1 MNENMAG
8 LFTIDNFTI
17 TSLDRI
23 HAYSRTNKKGEM
35 LLTEL
40 QSTTIS
46 NTEDTVDITGKGGRL
61 LKQIKRNKAVSVT
74 GVSALLSGD
83 LMAAQTG
90 SSQTYG
96 DYKVRYPDIIDVTA
110 TVVSSGKVTT
120 TYTAVGTEGAE
131 IVDVRVLS
139 DNGGLI
145 ANSFTQGSTATT
157 NKYAYNPTT
166 KELSLP
172 TNIEITAGQKL
183 VVMYDFLAT
192 GARVVNE
199 SDVFGKTLY
208 LAIDCTGVDACDNE
222 YRCQFIIYRAQ
233 FSGEFDM
240 ELGGDQTV
248 QNFTANSLVDT
259 CAATLTNGLWE
270 FIVYKDESTTETATL
285 SGLTVADAVLSPT
298 FDADTTSYTT
308 TVTAATSVVTATAE
322 NGTNVVITVNGD
334 SITSGTAATWQ
345 AGNNTVVI
353 TASKPGA
360 NATTYYLTVTKS

>member
-1 MNENMAG
+1 MSENMAG

-74 GVSALLSGD
+74 GVSALISGD

-96 DYKVRYPDIIDVTA
+96 IYAVRYPDIITVTA
-110 TVVSSGKVTT
+110 EMITAGKVTT
-120 TYTAVGTEGAE
+120 EFTAIGTAGSE
-131 IVDVRVLS
+131 IVDLRVLS

-145 ANSFTQGSTATT
+145 PNTYSQASTAAEG
-157 NKYAYNPTT
+157 KYAYNPAN

-172 TNIEITAGQKL
+172 TDMVLTAGQKI
-183 VVMYDFLAT
+183 VVMYDYNAT
-192 GARVVNE
+192 GGRVANT
-199 SDVFGKTLY
+199 SDIFGKTLY
-208 LAIDCTGVDACDNE
+208 LVIDCTGVDACDNE
-222 YRCQFIIYRAQ
+222 YKCQFVIYRAQ
-233 FSGEFDM
+233 FSGEFDL

-259 CAATLTNGLWE
+259 CAATQTNDLWE
-270 FIVYKDESTTETATL
+270 FLVFTDE
-285 SGLTVADAVLSPT
+285 
-298 FDADTTSYTT
+298 
-308 TVTAATSVVTATAE
+308 AA
-322 NGTNVVITVNGD
+322 
-334 SITSGTAATWQ
+334 
-345 AGNNTVVI
+345 
-353 TASKPGA
+353 
-360 NATTYYLTVTKS
+360 